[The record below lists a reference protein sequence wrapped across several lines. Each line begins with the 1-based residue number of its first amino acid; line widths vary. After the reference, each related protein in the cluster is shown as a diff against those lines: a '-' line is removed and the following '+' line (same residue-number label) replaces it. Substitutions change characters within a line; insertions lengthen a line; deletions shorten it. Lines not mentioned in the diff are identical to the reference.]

1 MQVKGDWGL
10 WYTVVQIKKTNSL
23 LYYPI
28 SSYAYPFCLSGSI
41 MLGQQVKYAFFF
53 GKFPRYQNN

>member
-1 MQVKGDWGL
+1 MQVKEDWGL

-28 SSYAYPFCLSGSI
+28 SSYA
-41 MLGQQVKYAFFF
+41 
-53 GKFPRYQNN
+53 